1 MAEAGMSTDQ
11 DRFSCPVCLEL
22 LKDPVTTPCGHNF
35 CKMCIN
41 GFWDKEDQKGIYS
54 CPQCRETFTP
64 RPVLRRNNML
74 AEMVEELK
82 KTELQ
87 AASPARC
94 YARPDVECDSCTG
107 RKRKALRTCL
117 VCLASY
123 CKDHLQPHYYSP
135 AFKKHKLVEAC
146 AELKEKICSEHDKL
160 LGIYCRTDQSL
171 ICYLCTLDRH
181 KGHDTVTTEAKRTE
195 KQNELKKE
203 QMKSQQRIQEKL
215 KKVQELKQTVDI
227 IKRRSQEAA
236 FDSER
241 IFNELI
247 SSMEKKR
254 SEVTE
259 LIRAQEKAELSPVE
273 RLLNQL
279 EQEIADLKRRVTE
292 MEQLSHTHDDI
303 HFLQSFPS
311 LCVSPGCDDSLN
323 FTVNQHLSFDGVRK
337 SLSGL
342 KKHVEQ
348 ICEKKVKKVCVEAAA
363 IQMIL
368 PSELKSRKDFLLYFR
383 YLTLDPNTAH
393 RELILSEKNRVVT
406 WSKTQQQYPD
416 HPERFDSGP
425 QVLCKESVCGCCYW
439 EVERSGVVSISVS
452 YKEISRKVE
461 GYECLFGYNNQ
472 SWSLRCSPSS
482 VFFMHNN
489 IETELQGPV
498 TSRIGV
504 YVDHSAGTLS
514 FYSVSDV
521 MRLLHRVHTTFTQ
534 LLYAGFWIRSYDS
547 QVSLCDPK

>member
-1 MAEAGMSTDQ
+1 
-11 DRFSCPVCLEL
+11 
-22 LKDPVTTPCGHNF
+22 
-35 CKMCIN
+35 
-41 GFWDKEDQKGIYS
+41 
-54 CPQCRETFTP
+54 
-64 RPVLRRNNML
+64 ML
-74 AEMVEELK
+74 AEVVEELK

-87 AASPARC
+87 AVSPARC
-94 YARPDVECDSCTG
+94 YAGPDVECDSCTG

-123 CKDHLQPHYYSP
+123 CEDHLQPHYQSP
-135 AFKKHKLVEAC
+135 AFKKHKLVEPC
-146 AELKEKICSEHDKL
+146 AELQEKICSEHDKL
-160 LGIYCRTDQSL
+160 LGIYCHTDQSF
-171 ICYLCTLDRH
+171 ICYLCTLEEH
-181 KGHDTVTTEAKRTE
+181 KGHNTVSTEAERTE

-203 QMKSQQRIQEKL
+203 QMKSQQRIQEKQ
-215 KKVQELKQTVDI
+215 KKVKELKQTVDI

-254 SEVTE
+254 LEVME
-259 LIRAQEKAELSPVE
+259 LIRAQEKADLSRAE
-273 RLLNQL
+273 QLLNQL
-279 EQEIADLKRRVTE
+279 EQEIADLNRKVTE
-292 MEQLSHTHDDI
+292 MEQLSHTHNDI

-311 LCVSPGCDDSLN
+311 LCVSPGCDDSLS

-337 SLSGL
+337 SLSDL
-342 KKHVEQ
+342 KKQVEQ
-348 ICEKKVKKVCVEAAA
+348 ICEKKVKNVCLEAAT

-368 PSELKSRKDFLLYFR
+368 PSELKSREDFLQYFR

-406 WSKTQQQYPD
+406 WSRTKQQYSD
-416 HPERFDSGP
+416 HPERFDSCP
-425 QVLCKESVCGCCYW
+425 QVLCKESVCGRCYW
-439 EVERSGVVSISVS
+439 EVERRGVVSISVS
-452 YKEISRKVE
+452 YKISRKVE
-461 GYECLFGYNNQ
+461 GNECLFGYNNQ
-472 SWSLRCSPSS
+472 SWSLRCSSSS

-489 IETELQGPV
+489 IETDLQGPV

-534 LLYAGFWIRSYDS
+534 PLYPGFWIRSYDS
-547 QVSLCDPK
+547 HISLCDPK